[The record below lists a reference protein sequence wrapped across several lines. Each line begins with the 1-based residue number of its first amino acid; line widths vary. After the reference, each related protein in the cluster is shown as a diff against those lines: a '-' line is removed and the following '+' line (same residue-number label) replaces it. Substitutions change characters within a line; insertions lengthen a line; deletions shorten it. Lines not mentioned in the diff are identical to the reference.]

1 MIRMGFQQSETDTS
15 APKFIQLRVIGDK
28 YFQLLNGYVYVAEN
42 HQVVVV
48 PPHNPEDLLDRTDLT
63 SVPRLLWGIL
73 PSYGRQLR
81 AALMHDHLCDLVN
94 AHPKEKR
101 KEAAAERRR
110 ADELFRE
117 AMRNPE
123 IGRVQA
129 PTFRVT
135 WFRSWLFWAG
145 VSFARIWKFHKLGG
159 AVLTAHVLLG
169 VIAFYVLTW
178 AMPMRWVRGLVPF
191 GIGDHRLGYGAIYLA
206 LIILSFVWVG
216 NARVPIIGLFVGPVL
231 VPVLV
236 VTALAQAL
244 IAVPDWVNK
253 IFRRD
258 KEPDANFGP
267 AITGLNK
274 DKSEEVLS
282 LPG

>member
-1 MIRMGFQQSETDTS
+1 MGFQQSETDTS

-28 YFQLLNGYVYVAEN
+28 YFQLLNGYVYIAEN
-42 HQVVVV
+42 HDVVVV
-48 PPHNPEDLLDRTDLT
+48 PPHNPEDLQNRTDLA

-94 AHPKEKR
+94 AYPRDQR
-101 KEAAAERRR
+101 KEAATKRRR

-123 IGRVQA
+123 IGKVQA
-129 PTFRVT
+129 PQFRVP

-145 VSFARIWKFHKLGG
+145 VSFGRIWKFHKLAGLL
-159 AVLTAHVLLG
+159 LTAHVLLG

-178 AMPMRWVRGLVPF
+178 IVPISWVQGLVPF
-191 GIGDHRLGYGAIYLA
+191 GFGDHRLDYGAIYLA
-206 LIILSFVWVG
+206 LIVLSFFWVG
-216 NARVPIIGLFVGPVL
+216 NARVPIIGLLVGPIL
-231 VPVLV
+231 VPVLI

-244 IAVPDWVNK
+244 IAVPDGINK
-253 IFRRD
+253 VFRSGA
-258 KEPDANFGP
+258 EPAANFGP
-267 AITGLNK
+267 AITGLKK
-274 DKSEEVLS
+274 DKSEQVLV